1 MSFKRKLQLLIL
13 IGTMTSMTLMS
24 LISVW
29 RMGSMSDA
37 AINNQEKVL
46 LTDYD
51 SFIKTQVET
60 VLNLI
65 SGLERRA
72 TNGELTVDD
81 AKKQAADIVRKLRY
95 GNENYFWIDTVEGI
109 NIAYLG
115 KEIEGK
121 SRIDQQDKKG
131 SRFIHELIEKAKN
144 DGGGYVDYW
153 FPKPGNEVPL
163 PKRGYA
169 LEFKPWG
176 WVVGTGNYVD
186 DIDTIVKKLRVDAKK
201 DLNVNIL
208 IFCLSAIGTVIG
220 GLIGGWWFTQ
230 DIINKIGGDP
240 NFAVE
245 IVNQVADGDLTVRFD
260 VKGTGNSLLRSVQHL
275 ISTQRKLM
283 AQIKA
288 SADSLALASYELN
301 GTSCEMSNVT
311 SEVVSQAVT
320 VATAGEEMSATSS
333 DIAANCISAAENA
346 EHASRLAQE
355 GAVVVMNT
363 VAGMER
369 IAVRVKETSQS
380 VNVLGASSQ
389 KIGEIVNTIEDIAD
403 QTNLLALN
411 AAIEAARA
419 GDQGRGFAVVA
430 DEVRALAE
438 RTTKATQEISEMIK
452 DIQKATTMA
461 VSSMEEGVIEV
472 GKGSADAARSGEAL
486 TIIIDKVNEVNI
498 QISQIATAA
507 EEQTATTRE
516 ISNNVYRINEAVSGS
531 ARGVNELAI
540 AAGSL
545 SVLAEELKETVS
557 GYQI

>member
-13 IGTMTSMTLMS
+13 IGTITSMTLVSM
-24 LISVW
+24 ISVW
-29 RMGSMSDA
+29 RMGSMSDL
-37 AINNQEKVL
+37 AINNQKKVL

-60 VLNLI
+60 VLTII
-65 SGLERRA
+65 SGLERKA
-72 TNGELTVDD
+72 ANGELTDNE
-81 AKKQAADIVRKLRY
+81 AKRQAADIVRKLSY
-95 GNENYFWIDTVEGI
+95 GKENYFWIDTVEGI

-131 SRFIHELIEKAKN
+131 NRFIEELIKKAKK

-153 FPKPGNEVPL
+153 FPKPGNDNPL

-186 DIDTIVKKLRVDAKK
+186 DIDIIIKKLHVDAKK
-201 DLNVNIL
+201 DLNANII

-230 DIINKIGGDP
+230 SIINKIGGDP

-245 IVNQVADGDLTVRFD
+245 IVNQVAAGDLTVRFE

-283 AQIKA
+283 EQIKV
-288 SADSLALASYELN
+288 SADSLASASYELN
-301 GTSCEMSNVT
+301 NTSTEMSNVT

-346 EHASRLAQE
+346 GHAFRLAQE

-380 VNVLGASSQ
+380 VNVLGASSE

-438 RTTKATQEISEMIK
+438 RTTKATKEISAMIK
-452 DIQKATTMA
+452 DIQSATKTA
-461 VSSMEEGVIEV
+461 VTSMEEGVIEV
-472 GKGSADAARSGEAL
+472 GKGSAEAARSGQAL
-486 TIIIDKVNEVNI
+486 NIIIDKVNEVNA

-531 ARGVNELAI
+531 ARGVSELAV

-545 SVLAEELKETVS
+545 SVLAEELKSTVS
-557 GYQI
+557 VYQI